1 MSSRCFLETAS
12 HGSKTAKP
20 HAALQADHF
29 FVQKPSGK
37 IAMMQGK
44 NPGPDVKHYS
54 LHNSPNLQTNR
65 KWRSCT
71 IHHSRLLKPNV
82 WPQVRHQLDTLK
94 LGFLLQML
102 TNLRVLKTG
111 RHTELHVLPR
121 SFRGQKLAN
130 GATTSCYANQ
140 GSNLVPTHPRGP

>member
-12 HGSKTAKP
+12 HGKMAKLQN
-20 HAALQADHF
+20 HAQFSRQITFLF
-29 FVQKPSGK
+29 RKPSGK

-71 IHHSRLLKPNV
+71 IHHSPLLKPNV

-111 RHTELHVLPR
+111 DTLSFMFSPKFPR
-121 SFRGQKLAN
+121 PTNWLMMPPLA
-130 GATTSCYANQ
+130 AMQTKDQ
-140 GSNLVPTHPRGP
+140 I